1 MDNLDLGVG
10 SDAVLGSDDVLVF
23 VSDEVPVTDVDEV
36 SSSVTEYEVS
46 ITDVDGVS
54 VTETLI
60 LSSPSDA
67 AQSLHV
73 KLPLGI

>member
-46 ITDVDGVS
+46 VTDVDGA
-54 VTETLI
+54 ETLI